1 MNILGTSTYEHEF
14 YLPVRMTQM
23 STGKPQSPELYPDE
37 ILNVN
42 LMHETVEI
50 LQVREIYDL
59 LSLLGDLGGINE
71 ILITIL
77 GILIFPIS
85 EFSYNLKAL

>member
-1 MNILGTSTYEHEF
+1 
-14 YLPVRMTQM
+14 MTQM